1 MRLRLTGL
9 WREPGFQNLWLGYA
23 VSLGGSSFVF
33 LAIPLTAVVALDA
46 SPLEMGLL
54 TGLTGLPALVIGVP
68 FGVWA
73 DRHRKRP
80 ILIGADIARAALLL
94 TIPAAYLFDA
104 LSLWTLY
111 IVATGMGAMSLFFEI
126 GLRSL
131 VPTVVERDQLVD
143 ANSKLEFARSGAGV
157 GGQGIGAGL
166 IQIAAAPIALFFSA
180 GAYLL
185 SAALFSRMRVDES
198 KTIRAAES
206 EQEGGFRS
214 AIAGLKFIRDNRI
227 LMGIAASNGTLN
239 LFNAAIEAVAI
250 LYLVREL
257 DIPPA
262 MLGVIF
268 AIGSLSLIPAALAA
282 SRLPRRFGVGRTLL
296 LTVGLIVLSDLI
308 VPVLAGPLWFIV
320 VALLVHET
328 FLATGFI
335 AFSVSQVSLRQSIT
349 PAEMQGRMNS
359 LMTVTARSAIPAGAL
374 LGGAIG
380 EFIGLREALFIAV
393 IGEGASAIWLIYF
406 GVWRVRELP
415 TPDAQ
420 RGAK

>member
-9 WREPGFQNLWLGYA
+9 WRDPGFQKLWLGYT
-23 VSLGGSSFVF
+23 VSLAGSSFVF

-46 SPLEMGLL
+46 SPLEMGILS
-54 TGLTGLPALVIGVP
+54 GLTGLPALVVGVP

-80 ILIGADIARAALLL
+80 ILIAADFARAALLL
-94 TIPAAYLFDA
+94 TIPIAYMFDA
-104 LSLWTLY
+104 LSLWVLY
-111 IVATGMGAMSLFFEI
+111 IVAIGIGTMSLFFEI

-131 VPTVVERDQLVD
+131 VPAVVERDQLVD
-143 ANSKLEFARSGAGV
+143 ANSNLELARSGAGI
-157 GGQGIGAGL
+157 GGQGIGAAL
-166 IQIAAAPIALFFSA
+166 IQIAAAPIAIFFSV

-198 KTIRAAES
+198 SVERQAES

-214 AIAGLKFIRDNRI
+214 ALAGMKFIRDNRI
-227 LMGIAASNGTLN
+227 LMGVAASNGTLN
-239 LFNAAIEAVAI
+239 LFKAAIEAVAI
-250 LYLVREL
+250 LYIVREL
-257 DIPPA
+257 EVPPA

-296 LTVGLIVLSDLI
+296 LTVGVIVLSDLV
-308 VPVLAGPLWFIV
+308 VPILAGPLWFIL

-335 AFSVSQVSLRQSIT
+335 SFSVSQVSLRQSLT
-349 PAEMQGRMNS
+349 PDSMQGRMNS
-359 LMTVTARSAIPAGAL
+359 LMTVSARSAVPIGAL
-374 LGGAIG
+374 IGGVMG

-393 IGEGASAIWLIYF
+393 VGEAASVIWLIYF
-406 GVWRVRELP
+406 GVWRVKEMPSL
-415 TPDAQ
+415 DAAHQ
-420 RGAK
+420 N

>member
-9 WREPGFQNLWLGYA
+9 WRDPGFQKLWLGYT
-23 VSLGGSSFVF
+23 VSLAGSSFVF

-46 SPLEMGLL
+46 SPLEMGILS
-54 TGLTGLPALVIGVP
+54 GLTGLPALVVGVP

-80 ILIGADIARAALLL
+80 ILIAADFARAALLL
-94 TIPAAYLFDA
+94 TIPIAYMFDA
-104 LSLWTLY
+104 LSLWVLY
-111 IVATGMGAMSLFFEI
+111 IVAIGIGTMSLFFEI

-131 VPTVVERDQLVD
+131 VPAVVERDQLVD
-143 ANSKLEFARSGAGV
+143 ANSNLELARSGAGI
-157 GGQGIGAGL
+157 GGQGIGAAL
-166 IQIAAAPIALFFSA
+166 IQIAAAPIAIFFSV

-198 KTIRAAES
+198 SVERQAES

-214 AIAGLKFIRDNRI
+214 ALAGMKFIRDNRI
-227 LMGIAASNGTLN
+227 LMGVAASNGTLN
-239 LFNAAIEAVAI
+239 LFKAAIEAVAI
-250 LYLVREL
+250 LYIVREL
-257 DIPPA
+257 EVPPA

-296 LTVGLIVLSDLI
+296 LTVGVIVLSDLV
-308 VPVLAGPLWFIV
+308 VPILAGPLWFIL
-320 VALLVHET
+320 VALLDHET

-335 AFSVSQVSLRQSIT
+335 SFSVSQVSLRQSLT
-349 PAEMQGRMNS
+349 PDSMQGRMNS
-359 LMTVTARSAIPAGAL
+359 LMTVSARSAVPIGAL
-374 LGGAIG
+374 IGGVMG

-393 IGEGASAIWLIYF
+393 VGEAASVIWLIYF
-406 GVWRVRELP
+406 GVWRVKEMPSL
-415 TPDAQ
+415 DAAHQ
-420 RGAK
+420 N

>member
-1 MRLRLTGL
+1 VRLRLTGL
-9 WREPGFQNLWLGYA
+9 WRDPGFQKLWLGYT
-23 VSLGGSSFVF
+23 VSLAGSSFVF

-46 SPLEMGLL
+46 SPLEMGIL
-54 TGLTGLPALVIGVP
+54 TGLTGLPALVVGVP

-80 ILIGADIARAALLL
+80 ILIAADFARAALLL
-94 TIPAAYLFDA
+94 TIPIAYMFDA
-104 LSLWTLY
+104 LSLWVLY
-111 IVATGMGAMSLFFEI
+111 IVAIGIGTMSLFFEI

-131 VPTVVERDQLVD
+131 VPAVVERDQLVD
-143 ANSKLEFARSGAGV
+143 ANSNLELARSGAGI
-157 GGQGIGAGL
+157 GGQGIGAAL
-166 IQIAAAPIALFFSA
+166 IQIAAAPIAIFFSV

-198 KTIRAAES
+198 SVERQAES

-214 AIAGLKFIRDNRI
+214 ALAGMKFIRDNRI
-227 LMGIAASNGTLN
+227 LMGVAASNGTLN

-250 LYLVREL
+250 LYIVREL
-257 DIPPA
+257 EVPPA

-296 LTVGLIVLSDLI
+296 LTVGVIVLSDLV
-308 VPVLAGPLWFIV
+308 VPILAGPLWFIL

-335 AFSVSQVSLRQSIT
+335 SFSVSQVSLRQSLT
-349 PAEMQGRMNS
+349 PDSMQGRMNS
-359 LMTVTARSAIPAGAL
+359 LMTVSARSAVPIGAL
-374 LGGAIG
+374 IGGVMG

-393 IGEGASAIWLIYF
+393 VGEAASVIWLIYF
-406 GVWRVRELP
+406 GVWRVKEMPSL
-415 TPDAQ
+415 DAAHQ
-420 RGAK
+420 N